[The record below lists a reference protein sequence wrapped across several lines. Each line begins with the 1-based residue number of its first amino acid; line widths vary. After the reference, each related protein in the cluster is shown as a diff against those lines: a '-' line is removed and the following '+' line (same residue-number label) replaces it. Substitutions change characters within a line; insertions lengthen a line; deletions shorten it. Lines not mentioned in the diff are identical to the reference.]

1 MEPPDLILGEFLTR
15 LAVDDDLR
23 ARFEARPRAT
33 LDGFTPRLKD
43 DVKEAILDRQ
53 HATLLHLFNI
63 ANQSSGP
70 GGAPAN
76 DR

>member
-23 ARFEARPRAT
+23 ARFEAKPKAT
-33 LDGFTPRLKD
+33 LDGFTPKLKA
-43 DVKEAILDRQ
+43 DVKDAILDRQ

-70 GGAPAN
+70 DGAPAKK
-76 DR
+76 R